1 MRITSYSDY
10 ALRVL
15 IYLAADPD
23 RKTTIGE
30 IAGTFDIS
38 KNHLMKVVH
47 QLSRLGYIE
56 SVRGKNGG
64 LRLQRPP
71 TEINLGVL
79 FRQTE
84 TDLSLVECFSE
95 NNTCRITPMCELKH
109 ILAEAQQAFID
120 TLERYSLADLVIS
133 RHQPELVRLL
143 ALN

>member
-1 MRITSYSDY
+1 MRITSYTDY

-30 IAGTFDIS
+30 IAATFDIS

-47 QLSRLGYIE
+47 QLSRLGHIE

-71 TEINLGVL
+71 VDINLGAL

-84 TDLSLVECFSE
+84 TDLSLVECFTDT
-95 NNTCRITPMCELKH
+95 NTCRITPMCELKH
-109 ILAEAQQAFID
+109 ILAEAQRAFIS
-120 TLERYSLADLVIS
+120 TLENYSLADLVTD
-133 RHQPELVRLL
+133 RHQPELVRML

>member
-15 IYLAADPD
+15 IYLATDPE

-30 IAGTFDIS
+30 IAATFDIS

-64 LRLQRPP
+64 LRLQQPP
-71 TEINLGVL
+71 AEINLGVL

-84 TDLSLVECFSE
+84 TDLSLVECFTDD
-95 NNTCRITPMCELKH
+95 NTCRITPMCELKH

-120 TLERYSLADLVIS
+120 TLARHSLADLVTS
-133 RHQPELVRLL
+133 RHQPELVRML